1 MLCVQFSPAI
11 ISYIH
16 FVVYRES
23 CDCDVSLPP
32 APIGSVEVSIICSS
46 SGVMGVFCSS
56 DGDQLLYSWTLNG
69 DPLMDGNSSIDL
81 DERTDG
87 NIICSV
93 KNHVSHAQKT
103 IRLKPCP
110 GELLIYECP
119 DTVYITT
126 TAALI

>member
-1 MLCVQFSPAI
+1 
-11 ISYIH
+11 
-16 FVVYRES
+16 
-23 CDCDVSLPP
+23 
-32 APIGSVEVSIICSS
+32 
-46 SGVMGVFCSS
+46 MGVFCSS
-56 DGDQLLYSWTLNG
+56 DGDQLLYSWTLNE

-93 KNHVSHAQKT
+93 MGVSCSSDGDPLMDGNISCSLKNHVSHEEKT

-110 GELLIYECP
+110 GEILIYKCP

-126 TAALI
+126 TATPMTKNSQFS